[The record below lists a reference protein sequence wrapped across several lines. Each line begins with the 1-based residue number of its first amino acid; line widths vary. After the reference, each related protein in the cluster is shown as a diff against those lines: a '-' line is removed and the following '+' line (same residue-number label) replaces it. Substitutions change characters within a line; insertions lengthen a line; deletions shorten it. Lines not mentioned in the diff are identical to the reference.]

1 MSTVLWI
8 LQGVLACAF
17 IGVGSVKFT
26 QPKQK
31 LETNM
36 GWVNDFPSR
45 SVKTIGLLEMVGG
58 VGIILPGV
66 LDVAPVLTAWAAIGL
81 LALMIGAA
89 ITHARRREPRL
100 IVPTLILA
108 AVAGLAAWGRFGPY
122 SL

>member
-8 LQGVLACAF
+8 LQGVLAGAF
-17 IGVGSVKFT
+17 IGVGLVKFT

-36 GWVNDFPSR
+36 GWVNDFAPGSI
-45 SVKTIGLLEMVGG
+45 KTIGLLEIVGG
-58 VGIILPGV
+58 VGITLPAA
-66 LDVAPVLTAWAAIGL
+66 LDVAPVLTAWAATGL
-81 LALMIGAA
+81 LVLMLCAA

-100 IVPTLILA
+100 IVPTLVLA
-108 AVAGLAAWGRFGPY
+108 AAAALAAWGRFGPY